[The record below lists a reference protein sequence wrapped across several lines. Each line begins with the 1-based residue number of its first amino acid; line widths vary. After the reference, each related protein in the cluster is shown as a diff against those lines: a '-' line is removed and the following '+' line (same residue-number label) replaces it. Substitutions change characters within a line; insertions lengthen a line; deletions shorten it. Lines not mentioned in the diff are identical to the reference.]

1 MNVGGHRLTNHELCQ
16 HAESLGFADVL
27 AYRASGN
34 LVVEAPGVATEVEG
48 TLESGLRKALGYEV
62 PVMVRT
68 VADLAQL
75 VDDQPFI
82 SGKPQ
87 VVFRKNKDRVD
98 VDALETSVD
107 AFQQHTVDLYWLPE
121 RGISGT
127 EIDMKAFGAVVGI
140 NTVRTIGTIQGILKK
155 IESLA

>member
-1 MNVGGHRLTNHELCQ
+1 MNVGGHRLTNDELCR
-16 HAESLGFADVL
+16 HAESLGFSDVF

-34 LVVEAPGVATEVEG
+34 LVVEAPEVAIDVEG
-48 TLESGLRKALGYEV
+48 TLESGLCKALGYEI

-68 VADLAQL
+68 VADLTQL

-98 VDALETSVD
+98 VSALETRVD

-121 RGISGT
+121 QGISGT

-140 NTVRTIGTIQGILKK
+140 NTVRTLGTIHGILKK
-155 IESLA
+155 IASLA